1 MNKVDVAEFAALS
14 KKTPRHIRNLCK
26 EGRLPCQKI
35 KLKTGIKY
43 YVYLG
48 TEEARRVLGEN
59 WRKEYSSLRNAPL
72 PFGEEAEEVSS
83 DQYDYTSFSHIHDE
97 EYADTSE
104 PLDASPS
111 PSSGVP
117 REETGT
123 YAEVLSELVGQLKK
137 SQDYIIE
144 TNRQLVEYAELAG
157 QVKLLTDSEGFTRQ
171 KYFELQSENTVLKE
185 ENSSLKL
192 QLEELKKINSDLA
205 VRVEELGKRKF
216 KLW

>member
-1 MNKVDVAEFAALS
+1 MKKVDVAEFAAIS

-59 WRKEYSSLRNAPL
+59 WRKEYASLSGSAL
-72 PFGEEAEEVSS
+72 PFGEEVEEVQAE
-83 DQYDYTSFSHIHDE
+83 QYDYTSFSHVHDE
-97 EYADTSE
+97 EYADSSE
-104 PLDASPS
+104 SPDVS
-111 PSSGVP
+111 SAPSSSVP
-117 REETGT
+117 REETGA

-185 ENSSLKL
+185 ENASLKH
-192 QLEELKKINSDLA
+192 QLEDLKKINADLA
-205 VRVEELGKRKF
+205 GRVEELAKRKF